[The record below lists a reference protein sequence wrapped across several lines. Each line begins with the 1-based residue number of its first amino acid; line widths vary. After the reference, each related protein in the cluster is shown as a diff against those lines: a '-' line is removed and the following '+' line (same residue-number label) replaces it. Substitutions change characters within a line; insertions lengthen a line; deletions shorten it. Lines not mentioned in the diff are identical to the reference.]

1 MSETVIEVKDLN
13 KVFKDFWGRP
23 KAKAVNDLSFSV
35 QKGQVY
41 GLLGPNGS
49 GKSTTIK
56 MLLGLLFPSSGS
68 IRVFGEKPTHLD
80 MKKRIGYLPEETILY
95 RYLNPEEILDFYGA
109 LFKIP
114 KAERKKRADQ
124 LIEMVGLD
132 KARKRPVGEF
142 SKGMA
147 RRIGLAQA
155 LINDPDL
162 IILDEPTSGLD
173 PVGCREVKDLIR
185 VLAARGKTIILTSHL
200 LADVEDVVDAVAVMY
215 GGYMR
220 SEGKLGDLLELKQKH
235 TLTLEDVDASTLAKI
250 KAFIAQETKE
260 KAEFTHPVRSL
271 EEVFLDVITS
281 AKSDAI
287 ETSGAEYSG
296 KVADY
301 LSEGQDSQV
310 NQAALQQLMQEDV
323 VQVKPETIAPMNS
336 EKLDDLVEELPEEK
350 SVSTPV
356 SNEDPKA
363 ETTVENA
370 EEVNDKLK
378 NLLGK

>member
-23 KAKAVNDLSFSV
+23 KAKAVNGLSFSV

-185 VLAARGKTIILTSHL
+185 VLAARGKTILLTSHL

-215 GGYMR
+215 GGFMR
-220 SEGKLGDLLELKQKH
+220 SEGKLGELLELKQKH
-235 TLTLEDVDASTLAKI
+235 TLTLEDVDESTLAKI
-250 KAFIAQETKE
+250 KAFIAEETTN

-271 EEVFLDVITS
+271 EDVFLDVINS

-301 LSEGQDSQV
+301 LADGEHSQV
-310 NQAALQQLMQEDV
+310 NQAALKQLMQEEV
-323 VQVKPETIAPMNS
+323 VEQKPKKVEPVNS
-336 EKLDDLVEELPEEK
+336 EKLEGLIEELPQDQAVVEAPTKETK
-350 SVSTPV
+350 V
-356 SNEDPKA
+356 K
-363 ETTVENA
+363 TTVENSD
-370 EEVNDKLK
+370 EVNDKLK